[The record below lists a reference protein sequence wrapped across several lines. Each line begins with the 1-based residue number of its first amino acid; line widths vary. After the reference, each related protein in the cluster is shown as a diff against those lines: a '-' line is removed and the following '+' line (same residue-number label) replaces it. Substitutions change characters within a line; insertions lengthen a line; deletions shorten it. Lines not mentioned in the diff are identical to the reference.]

1 LANSNI
7 NRSRFKLRHLFIV
20 LSFLIFVII
29 PFSSTTWYLY
39 TKAQDQFTST
49 VAFTVRS
56 EEMSSAIDIL
66 GGLNA
71 LGSAGSSDTDVLYEF
86 VRSRAIVE
94 KVNEN
99 LNLKEIYSRPYS
111 VDPWF
116 SFDPAGTIEDLVKYW
131 NDMVK
136 VYYDRNTGMI
146 EIRVHG
152 FNSIEAQKLS
162 SEILKESSI
171 KINKLNDIARSDAI
185 KYSSQELELSLNR
198 LRVARSAMTEFRS
211 TNKLVSPETELAL
224 QTGVLSAL
232 QGELS
237 SLLIEIDMLA
247 DISSNTDPRKLEYEQ
262 RIKVIEKRIEQ
273 ERLKFSSKGLQQ
285 SSYGKL
291 LGEFEILL
299 VDREYAEQL
308 YLGALASYDAS
319 VTKFNR
325 KSRYLATYI
334 EPTLAERAEYPEKK
348 MILFLTFIVALFS
361 WATAILL
368 FYAVRDK
375 Q

>member
-1 LANSNI
+1 MANSNI

-94 KVNEN
+94 RINEN

-146 EIRVHG
+146 EIR
-152 FNSIEAQKLS
+152 
-162 SEILKESSI
+162 
-171 KINKLNDIARSDAI
+171 
-185 KYSSQELELSLNR
+185 
-198 LRVARSAMTEFRS
+198 
-211 TNKLVSPETELAL
+211 
-224 QTGVLSAL
+224 
-232 QGELS
+232 
-237 SLLIEIDMLA
+237 
-247 DISSNTDPRKLEYEQ
+247 
-262 RIKVIEKRIEQ
+262 
-273 ERLKFSSKGLQQ
+273 
-285 SSYGKL
+285 
-291 LGEFEILL
+291 
-299 VDREYAEQL
+299 
-308 YLGALASYDAS
+308 
-319 VTKFNR
+319 
-325 KSRYLATYI
+325 
-334 EPTLAERAEYPEKK
+334 
-348 MILFLTFIVALFS
+348 LFFP
-361 WATAILL
+361 
-368 FYAVRDK
+368 